1 MRRIGGHV
9 SLHHWLKNKGTEF
22 SRPPNVSPR
31 TVIGEAPHDGYGC
44 RAMTKEIHSAARA
57 ILAKPP
63 AIFRAYVDPEALV
76 KWRAPAGM
84 R

>member
-1 MRRIGGHV
+1 
-9 SLHHWLKNKGTEF
+9 
-22 SRPPNVSPR
+22 
-31 TVIGEAPHDGYGC
+31 
-44 RAMTKEIHSAARA
+44 MTKEIHSAARA